1 MANPLSSISHPVR
14 SFFSGHEQTAPSHI
28 CGPGIW
34 PHYLLHFV
42 LSGSGTF
49 TCAGRIWHLGT
60 GDAFLIIPG
69 VVSSYASDAE
79 NPWEYCWVGFD
90 GKDAETI
97 LDSCGLNENTP
108 IFSAKDEQNS
118 ASLGG
123 CLLSLNDAL
132 HDDAENLWLHL
143 SLLYR
148 FFSLLSSCPVS
159 SSRDPDSCL
168 ETALDYTRH
177 NYAYDI
183 TIEDV
188 ARRAGVDRTW
198 LYRLFK
204 RQLDISPQ
212 QYLIRYR
219 LLMAKQLL
227 SSTSLRISEIANSCG
242 FADNAAF
249 CRHFRSQFSIT
260 PSQFR
265 RSPGTVPVE

>member
-14 SFFSGHEQTAPSHI
+14 PFFCGHEQTAPSHI

-108 IFSAKDEQNS
+108 IFSTKDDRHS
-118 ASLGG
+118 A
-123 CLLSLNDAL
+123 
-132 HDDAENLWLHL
+132 
-143 SLLYR
+143 
-148 FFSLLSSCPVS
+148 P
-159 SSRDPDSCL
+159 
-168 ETALDYTRH
+168 
-177 NYAYDI
+177 
-183 TIEDV
+183 
-188 ARRAGVDRTW
+188 
-198 LYRLFK
+198 
-204 RQLDISPQ
+204 
-212 QYLIRYR
+212 
-219 LLMAKQLL
+219 
-227 SSTSLRISEIANSCG
+227 
-242 FADNAAF
+242 
-249 CRHFRSQFSIT
+249 
-260 PSQFR
+260 
-265 RSPGTVPVE
+265 